1 MNPTLLALKQFEQKM
16 SLWQKTLHWFKPK
29 QGWVRTL
36 RKMLGMTTHQLAEHL
51 GVDRSRVLKIEQAE
65 IEDAVTLRT
74 LRETANALHCEL
86 VYAFVPK
93 ESLSTILE
101 KQAKKIAQ
109 RQIQNVSHSMSLENQ
124 STSQK
129 FQKEQLDILVKA
141 LLNGHRKHLWNDN
154 D

>member
-1 MNPTLLALKQFEQKM
+1 MDPTLLALKQFEQTI
-16 SLWQKTLHWFKPK
+16 SLWQKTLHWFRPK

-36 RKMLGMTTHQLAEHL
+36 RKMLGMTTHQLASRL

-65 IEDAVTLRT
+65 TEDAVTLRT
-74 LRETANALHCEL
+74 LRETARALQCEL

-101 KQAKKIAQ
+101 NQAKKIAKK
-109 RQIQNVSHSMSLENQ
+109 RIRTVAHSMSLERQ
-124 STSQK
+124 STSPQ
-129 FQKEQLDILVKA
+129 FQKEQLDECVKN
-141 LLNGHRKHLWNDN
+141 LLSGHRKHLWEDN